1 MGRFVLRPDRA
12 QQDMALILE
21 PGPLLQLGG
30 IGANGQW
37 QHLPTLFHQHQPGIQ
52 DHHLFA
58 TGLQRVQIQLLDF
71 GEGQQQ
77 FGQLA
82 QYLAEGIDIESYRTG
97 LFADLAVLEG
107 TDDLVASERLVERWQ
122 GRDHLV
128 GFGT

>member
-1 MGRFVLRPDRA
+1 MAQLPHVGEEALVSVFIGDLEHELLVGRFVLRPDRA

-21 PGPLLQLGG
+21 PGPLLQFGG

-37 QHLPTLFHQHQPGIQ
+37 QHLVPFFHQHQPGIQ

-77 FGQLA
+77 FG
-82 QYLAEGIDIESYRTG
+82 
-97 LFADLAVLEG
+97 
-107 TDDLVASERLVERWQ
+107 
-122 GRDHLV
+122 
-128 GFGT
+128 